1 MVASSAQDPP
11 DPPIPGTGPVSI
23 ALPRSGSR
31 FLWPTWL
38 FLRLSIAG
46 VLLGTVFF
54 AFSLTP
60 SLVPR
65 PVPVQGI
72 LSGLSFAAGYAIGT
86 AGLWLWLFFH
96 LPTTPPRATRI
107 VQVICFVVCLLV
119 AAIYVWQASQWQ
131 NSVRSIMGMEPIARG
146 LPTLLGLVAAAVFL
160 LVLGLA
166 RLFWWVFRRVS
177 RWLARYIPPRVSHIV
192 GIVLTVWLFWSVVD
206 GVLFT
211 NLLRFADGFFQR
223 LDAMVDPDLPVPT
236 HAVQTGSE
244 ESLVHWEDLGRNGRA
259 FVAGGPDAQ
268 AFRDFFGPE
277 SSHPAPIRVYVG
289 LNAAETQEERA
300 QLALE
305 ELKRAGGFDR
315 SILLLVTPTGTGW
328 VDPASQDTFEYLH
341 RGDTATVTAQYS
353 YLNSP
358 LVLLTEAEYGAQTAH
373 ALFAE
378 IYGYWRTLPKDR
390 RPRLYLRGLSLGS
403 INSDRSFDLFDI
415 IDDPFH
421 GILWSGP
428 PFRNATWGTVTA
440 QRDAGSP
447 AWLPKF
453 RNGAVVRFMNQTE
466 GPDIPGSP
474 WGSFR
479 ILFLQY
485 ASDPI
490 TFFSTDTAWREPD
503 WMKQPRGADISPH
516 LRWFPVVTM
525 LQIAA
530 DMLVGNAPSG
540 FGHTYAPADYIRAWL
555 ALTEPQGWTE
565 PEIERLRLHIEQLH
579 QY

>member
-1 MVASSAQDPP
+1 MAAAAQ
-11 DPPIPGTGPVSI
+11 DPPIPGPQPVPI
-23 ALPRSGSR
+23 PPAPPRLALSA
-31 FLWPTWL
+31 WL
-38 FLRLSIAG
+38 SLRLGIAG

-60 SLVPR
+60 SLIPR
-65 PVPVQGI
+65 PMPVQGI

-107 VQVICFVVCLLV
+107 VQGAAFALCLLV
-119 AAIYVWQASQWQ
+119 AAVYLWQSSHWQ

-146 LPTLLGLVAAAVFL
+146 LPILLGLIAGVVFL
-160 LVLGLA
+160 LSLGLT
-166 RLFWWVFRRVS
+166 RLFWWIFQRLS
-177 RWLARYIPPRVSHIV
+177 RWLARYIPPRVSHVI
-192 GIVLTVWLFWSVVD
+192 GIALTVWLFWSVVD

-211 NLLRFADGFFQR
+211 NLLGFADRSFQR
-223 LDAMVDPDLPVPT
+223 LDALIDPDLPVPT
-236 HAVQTGSE
+236 NPAQTGSE
-244 ESLVHWEDLGRNGRA
+244 ESLIRWEDLGRNGRA
-259 FVAGGPDAQ
+259 FVAGGPDAE
-268 AFRDFFGPE
+268 ALRDFFGHEVSP
-277 SSHPAPIRVYVG
+277 PAPVRVYVG
-289 LNAAETQEERA
+289 LNAAETPEERA
-300 QLALE
+300 RLALE

-358 LVLLTEAEYGAQTAH
+358 LVLLTEAEYGAQTAR
-373 ALFAE
+373 ALFTE
-378 IYGYWRTLPKDR
+378 IYAYWRTLPKDD

-428 PFRNATWGTVTA
+428 PFRNETWATVTA
-440 QRDAGSP
+440 QRDPGSP
-447 AWLPKF
+447 VWLPRF
-453 RNGAVVRFMNQTE
+453 RNGAVVRFMNQTD
-466 GPDIPGSP
+466 GPDIPGSE
-474 WGSFR
+474 WGAFR
-479 ILFLQY
+479 ILILQY

-490 TFFSTDTAWREPD
+490 TFFSTDSAWREPD
-503 WMKQPRGADISPH
+503 WMRQPRGPDLSPD

-525 LQIAA
+525 LQLAA
-530 DMLVGNAPSG
+530 DMLVGNAPPG
-540 FGHTYAPADYIRAWL
+540 FGHTYAPTDYIDAWL
-555 ALTEPQGWTE
+555 ALTEPQGWTDA
-565 PEIERLRLHIEQLH
+565 EIDRLRAYFE
-579 QY
+579 